1 MADAI
6 LIYNP
11 TAGRRRQAAL
21 LGRLLPALAAGGWEP
36 EPVATSGP
44 GDAARL
50 AAEAAGT
57 GAEAVFVLG
66 GDGTVR
72 EAAAGLLE
80 RRRQGLPA
88 PPLAI
93 LPGGTTNVLAH
104 ALGVPAAPLAA
115 ARRLRRP
122 GAPQAPGA
130 GPPAP
135 AGRDSP
141 SRGSTAI
148 RMLDV
153 GLCGATPF
161 LMMVSGGLDAHLLGR
176 LDPAL
181 KARWGRAGIFA
192 QGLAEWWRYRYPA
205 LAVSADGGPPVAA
218 AFAAVCNIPYYGGR
232 FALAPAARW
241 DDRRLD
247 LVLQPAAGRLPT
259 LRFALALAGGGDLA
273 RAGIGAAPVGE
284 AVIDG
289 PPGTCLQV
297 DGDLCTEALP
307 ARVRL
312 AAETLPVLVPET
324 G

>member
-11 TAGRRRQAAL
+11 AAGRRRQAAL
-21 LGRLLPALAAGGWEP
+21 VGRLVPALAEGGWKP
-36 EPVATSGP
+36 EPAATAGP
-44 GDAARL
+44 GDAGRL
-50 AAEAAGT
+50 AGEAAGA

-72 EAAAGLLE
+72 EAAAGLLDRL
-80 RRRQGLPA
+80 RRGLPA
-88 PPLAI
+88 PPLGI

-104 ALGVPAAPLAA
+104 ALGVPPSPLAA
-115 ARRLRRP
+115 ARRLHRP
-122 GAPQAPGA
+122 GAASEAAGA
-130 GPPAP
+130 EPPAA
-135 AGRDSP
+135 AG
-141 SRGSTAI
+141 GGTAV
-148 RMLDV
+148 RRLDV
-153 GLCGATPF
+153 GLCGTTPF

-192 QGLAEWWRYRYPA
+192 QGLTEWWRYRYPA

-289 PPGTCLQV
+289 PEGACLQV
-297 DGDLCTEALP
+297 DGDLCAEPLP

-312 AAETLPVLVPET
+312 AAETLPVLVPA
-324 G
+324 

>member
-1 MADAI
+1 VKSGEA
-6 LIYNP
+6 LIAEARRDNP
-11 TAGRRRQAAL
+11 LIFRGYLISELEPELRLAL
-21 LGRLLPALAAGGWEP
+21 LDRMRKVEP
-36 EPVATSGP
+36 DVWQS
-44 GDAARL
+44 L
-50 AAEAAGT
+50 QNQAEM
-57 GAEAVFVLG
+57 
-66 GDGTVR
+66 
-72 EAAAGLLE
+72 
-80 RRRQGLPA
+80 
-88 PPLAI
+88 
-93 LPGGTTNVLAH
+93 
-104 ALGVPAAPLAA
+104 
-115 ARRLRRP
+115 
-122 GAPQAPGA
+122 
-130 GPPAP
+130 

-289 PPGTCLQV
+289 PPGACLQV
-297 DGDLCTEALP
+297 DGDLCAEALP